1 MVVLVQ
7 LGFEVGN
14 PNLQASILITELRDE
29 TLEITDDCKK
39 NRDILNGVLGE
50 RSILNACFR
59 IWEFRG
65 HYILF
70 GGYYKKIFRFGL
82 NSYLKKG

>member
-1 MVVLVQ
+1 V
-7 LGFEVGN
+7 
-14 PNLQASILITELRDE
+14 SILSTEFRDE

-50 RSILNACFR
+50 RSILNTCFG
-59 IWEFRG
+59 IWVFSR

-70 GGYYKKIFRFGL
+70 RGHYKKIFRFGL
-82 NSYLKKG
+82 NSYITVTARS

>member
-1 MVVLVQ
+1 V
-7 LGFEVGN
+7 
-14 PNLQASILITELRDE
+14 SILSTELRDE

-50 RSILNACFR
+50 RSILNTSFR
-59 IWEFRG
+59 IWVFSS

-70 GGYYKKIFRFGL
+70 
-82 NSYLKKG
+82 